1 MKRRLTLPAVALGLL
16 LATLLL
22 MAPAAAAGRP
32 SQHLAGG
39 GTASISQVAMN
50 VAFDGSG
57 GASGS
62 FECLM
67 AGRSA
72 FVLGDFN
79 LKHIMAVHATP
90 TRGDAGASSASFSGP
105 AKLVMDNGTHL
116 SVHVE
121 VIVDVAAQ
129 NFRLRV
135 VEITTMPWEHLLTG
149 HLSLS

>member
-1 MKRRLTLPAVALGLL
+1 MKLRLVPAGVALGLL
-16 LATLLL
+16 LATLVLT
-22 MAPAAAAGRP
+22 APAAAAGRP
-32 SQHLAGG
+32 SQHLTGG

-72 FVLGDFN
+72 FVLGDFG
-79 LKHIMAVHATP
+79 LEHIMAVHATP
-90 TRGDAGASSASFSGP
+90 TAGLAGASDASFSGP
-105 AKLVMDNGTHL
+105 AKLVMDNGTHMP
-116 SVHVE
+116 VHVE
-121 VIVDVAAQ
+121 VTVDVAVQ

-135 VEITTMPWEHLLTG
+135 VEVGLLPWEHLLTG
-149 HLSLS
+149 HVSLR

>member
-1 MKRRLTLPAVALGLL
+1 MRLRLARLGVVAGVAALALGVQS
-16 LATLLL
+16 
-22 MAPAAAAGRP
+22 APAATG
-32 SQHLAGG
+32 HLSGG

-90 TRGDAGASSASFSGP
+90 TLGVAGASGASFSGP
-105 AKLVMDNGTHL
+105 AKLVMDNGAHMP
-116 SVHVE
+116 VHVE
-121 VIVDVAAQ
+121 VTVDLAAQ

-135 VEITTMPWEHLLTG
+135 VEVGLLPWEHLLTG
-149 HLSLS
+149 HVSLR

>member
-1 MKRRLTLPAVALGLL
+1 MKRGFTLPVLALGL

-22 MAPAAAAGRP
+22 TPAPAAARP
-32 SQHLAGG
+32 AQHLAGG
-39 GTASISQVAMN
+39 GTAAISQVAMN
-50 VAFDGSG
+50 VAFDGAG

-79 LKHIMAVHATP
+79 LSHIMAVHATP
-90 TRGDAGASSASFSGP
+90 TRGDTSASIASFSGP

-116 SVHVE
+116 SVHV
-121 VIVDVAAQ
+121 VVTVDVATQ
-129 NFRLRV
+129 NFRLQV
-135 VEITTMPWEHLLTG
+135 VEIGTMPWEHLLTG
-149 HLSLS
+149 HVSLG

>member
-1 MKRRLTLPAVALGLL
+1 MATRLRR
-16 LATLLL
+16 LATLVTL
-22 MAPAAAAGRP
+22 MFAASAPPALAAGMH
-32 SQHLAGG
+32 HLSGG

-72 FVLGDFN
+72 FVLGDFG

-90 TRGDAGASSASFSGP
+90 TAGVAGASGVSFSGP
-105 AKLVMDNGTHL
+105 AKLVMDNGTHMP
-116 SVHVE
+116 VHVE
-121 VIVDVAAQ
+121 VTVDVAAQ

-135 VEITTMPWEHLLTG
+135 VEVGLLPWEHLLTG
-149 HLSLS
+149 HVSLR